1 MAQLDLVAQEDQ
13 APAIVAT
20 GADNLWYHTGWVR
33 GTWPASFTAT
43 DPSGVCGAA
52 LVFGTLPAI
61 GTPTPDTAPNRHTW
75 KQCPDQK
82 VPAAVDTTA
91 SDGSA
96 GRGEGTMGLRLTAT
110 NTAGV
115 TANAATS
122 VEVDNSTPT
131 LSLTGP
137 PDAPATAG
145 TQYVTAV
152 AGGSP
157 SGIADIVCTV
167 DGGPAKSFQ
176 GASAQV
182 PVDGIGQ
189 HAVSCRAE
197 NNAVDASGTHGRSP
211 AANWSLKIGQPTV
224 VSVALDRLG
233 ALRCHRVHRRVH
245 TGDRWITVRRHGRPV
260 KVRARGHT
268 KVVSAVRCRPRTV
281 RPRGTG
287 VGIFGRRS
295 TVSGWLGTSSGI
307 AIAGHTVHVLT
318 APDNSSNHFTQAAA
332 VITAANG
339 TWRAKL
345 PPGPSR
351 LVEAI
356 YDGDA
361 MTESAASGQIR
372 LIIPAKVRLLSVSP
386 RHVAWGGTI
395 RIVAQLEGGYLPPG
409 GALVR
414 LRLGQGRGYS
424 TYGVQTHV
432 TGNGRFSTTYSFGV
446 GDPTVHVTYW
456 FQIGSLPQG
465 DYPYAPAVSRR
476 SYVVVGG
483 HPSGH

>member
-1 MAQLDLVAQEDQ
+1 MA
-13 APAIVAT
+13 
-20 GADNLWYHTGWVR
+20 
-33 GTWPASFTAT
+33 
-43 DPSGVCGAA
+43 
-52 LVFGTLPAI
+52 
-61 GTPTPDTAPNRHTW
+61 
-75 KQCPDQK
+75 
-82 VPAAVDTTA
+82 
-91 SDGSA
+91 
-96 GRGEGTMGLRLTAT
+96 
-110 NTAGV
+110 
-115 TANAATS
+115 
-122 VEVDNSTPT
+122 
-131 LSLTGP
+131 
-137 PDAPATAG
+137 
-145 TQYVTAV
+145 
-152 AGGSP
+152 
-157 SGIADIVCTV
+157 
-167 DGGPAKSFQ
+167 
-176 GASAQV
+176 
-182 PVDGIGQ
+182 GIGQ

-224 VSVALDRLG
+224 VGVALDRLG

-295 TVSGWLGTSSGI
+295 TVSGWLGTSSGT

-318 APDNSSNHFTQAAA
+318 APDNSSNQFTQAAA

-361 MTESAASGQIR
+361 MTESAASGQVR

-395 RIVAQLEGGYLPPG
+395 RIV
-409 GALVR
+409 GAARGRISAARRGAGSAAARAGRWLFD
-414 LRLGQGRGYS
+414 LRRADPR
-424 TYGVQTHV
+424 YG
-432 TGNGRFSTTYSFGV
+432 
-446 GDPTVHVTYW
+446 
-456 FQIGSLPQG
+456 
-465 DYPYAPAVSRR
+465 
-476 SYVVVGG
+476 
-483 HPSGH
+483 